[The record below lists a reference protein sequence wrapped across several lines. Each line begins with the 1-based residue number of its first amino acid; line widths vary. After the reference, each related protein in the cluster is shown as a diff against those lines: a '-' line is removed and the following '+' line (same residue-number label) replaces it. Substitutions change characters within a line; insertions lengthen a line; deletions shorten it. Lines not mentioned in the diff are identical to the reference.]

1 MSGRSPRPPRSVC
14 LSARLLCRAL
24 PWIPTVPRQLQE
36 EPGGAA
42 GLLEEVAAGA
52 RRKRGGARGVSPPR
66 RRATGCAPLRFA
78 QTAPK
83 CPRPGGARPSPGGGA
98 GTGHPGCGRGGRAL
112 SGGRRLP
119 HTRSSR
125 GGGREGGRQSCSL
138 TAGSLPRPL
147 PPPPA
152 PRSEAGTLAAAGH
165 GSAVPLRTQAGRR
178 WPRHSPFQR
187 PAAAGCPGWK
197 FPPPVSGELGPARAS
212 DSKPVLLP
220 TGRVAVTKT
229 RRTDTERVWSPRS
242 RGARWGRRC
251 GGPAAAGAPRT
262 CSHGN
267 FYVPSALPQCF
278 LRF

>member
-1 MSGRSPRPPRSVC
+1 MSNFPLPIGRWINAQDFPSEAPFGCASLRTGQWACLPPVYVRAKPPSPRSVC

-52 RRKRGGARGVSPPR
+52 RRKRGGARGASPPR

-152 PRSEAGTLAAAGH
+152 PVRGGHAPCSRAWLCSPSQNPGRTPLAPSQSLPETGSGGVSGLEVPSTCLRRTGPSQSVRLKASAAAH
-165 GSAVPLRTQAGRR
+165 R
-178 WPRHSPFQR
+178 
-187 PAAAGCPGWK
+187 
-197 FPPPVSGELGPARAS
+197 
-212 DSKPVLLP
+212 
-220 TGRVAVTKT
+220 
-229 RRTDTERVWSPRS
+229 
-242 RGARWGRRC
+242 
-251 GGPAAAGAPRT
+251 
-262 CSHGN
+262 
-267 FYVPSALPQCF
+267 
-278 LRF
+278 